1 MRGALI
7 STLSS
12 PPEVTELDEPQ
23 AGSGEILVSIQAVA
37 LNPLDVNVG
46 SGRVYLF
53 GDGRGVTAPG
63 FMAERVALPSELPL
77 ALPDGVDPGLAAAA
91 RKRRWSTLCSW
102 RNSGSRKARFLRVPC
117 QHASPHAPDTDLLR
131 RPRPARRGLTL
142 SPRPACEARFVALPA
157 HSERS

>member
-63 FMAERVALPSELPL
+63 FMAERVALPSELAL

-91 RKRRWSTLCSW
+91 RKETVEYALQLAQQRFEKSEVPPCSV
-102 RNSGSRKARFLRVPC
+102 SARF
-117 QHASPHAPDTDLLR
+117 AT
-131 RPRPARRGLTL
+131 
-142 SPRPACEARFVALPA
+142 
-157 HSERS
+157 RSRH

>member
-91 RKRRWSTLCSW
+91 RRDGGVRFAAGATAVREKRGSSVFRVSTL
-102 RNSGSRKARFLRVPC
+102 RHTLPTLIFFAVLV
-117 QHASPHAPDTDLLR
+117 LL
-131 RPRPARRGLTL
+131 
-142 SPRPACEARFVALPA
+142 VAG
-157 HSERS
+157 